1 MIINHEHPAYIRAR
15 QRIGKS
21 RWNGA
26 YYYSIEICERIIPNV
41 KTDRNWITINVK
53 DPKLGCDHAIVFVHN
68 HRDCPECYEWLAG
81 YKDLVFVCS
90 EAADIQKLK
99 HLGQG
104 IVLPL
109 SVDVEYVKQF
119 RRPKTKDIAF
129 CGRTQRKEKQTFPEE
144 TEFVC
149 NVPREKLLTSMAE
162 YRRVY
167 ATDRCAIEAKILGC
181 EILPFDP
188 KHPDPEKWEVLDNLE
203 AAYILQ
209 KKLDLIDGNT
219 D

>member
-1 MIINHEHPAYIRAR
+1 
-15 QRIGKS
+15 
-21 RWNGA
+21 
-26 YYYSIEICERIIPNV
+26 
-41 KTDRNWITINVK
+41 
-53 DPKLGCDHAIVFVHN
+53 
-68 HRDCPECYEWLAG
+68 
-81 YKDLVFVCS
+81 
-90 EAADIQKLK
+90 
-99 HLGQG
+99 
-104 IVLPL
+104 
-109 SVDVEYVKQF
+109 
-119 RRPKTKDIAF
+119 
-129 CGRTQRKEKQTFPEE
+129 
-144 TEFVC
+144 
-149 NVPREKLLTSMAE
+149 MAE